1 MNSDSSSIESYASIN
16 LNEIV
21 KLNSTILINKI
32 LINKIKDISISLNF
46 NFKNNFIQS
55 LSELEKINLT
65 IILDQILL
73 LAEENKDLKVQIIKL
88 KKIVNSKNSVK
99 PKKCCNLQ

>member
-21 KLNSTILINKI
+21 KLNSTILIDKI

-73 LAEENKDLKVQIIKL
+73 LAEENKDLKLQII
-88 KKIVNSKNSVK
+88 N
-99 PKKCCNLQ
+99 